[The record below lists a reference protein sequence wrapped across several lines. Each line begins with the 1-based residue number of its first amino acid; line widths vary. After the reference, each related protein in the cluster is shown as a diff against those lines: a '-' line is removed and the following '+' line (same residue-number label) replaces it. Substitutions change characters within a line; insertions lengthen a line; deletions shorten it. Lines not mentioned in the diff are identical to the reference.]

1 MNKFALVVDGMMK
14 TYRFYDSVV
23 EAKPDWQSTIRN
35 SLLCQYDCDI
45 REIDENQQF
54 VRNVSYAE
62 IKNA

>member
-1 MNKFALVVDGMMK
+1 MNKFALVVDGCMK
-14 TYRFYDSVV
+14 TYRFYDSIA

-62 IKNA
+62 IKKA